1 MTDTAHE
8 AAAGNGTTG
17 GASGREAA
25 VFGRIEAFRR
35 RRPRLRDEVVTLA
48 HGAGGKAS
56 AALLDAVFLPA
67 FAPTP
72 EGGEEAAAPLTDAAV
87 LDLPSGERLAFST
100 DSYVVKPLRFPG
112 GSAGHLAVHGTI
124 NDLAMMGAH
133 PMAISAAFV
142 LEEGMPID
150 VLREVVADMAE
161 AAAAAG
167 VPVVTGD
174 TKVVD
179 RGAADGMYITTAG
192 VGVIPAGVELAA
204 AKVEVGD
211 VVLLSGTMG
220 DHGTAVMLARGDLAL
235 EADIASDTAPL
246 HTLVEDLLAAAP
258 RTRWLRDS
266 TRGGVGTVC
275 NELARDADLTVVLD
289 ETALPVRPE
298 VAAACE
304 LLGIDPLY
312 VANEGKLVAV
322 VAHDEAEAAL
332 NAMRAHP
339 QGSAAVRVGEIHAEP
354 PGIVVLRTAMGG
366 TRIVDMLVGDPLP
379 RIC

>member
-1 MTDTAHE
+1 MTDTAHDP
-8 AAAGNGTTG
+8 AARNGDGG

-67 FAPTP
+67 FAAAP
-72 EGGEEAAAPLTDAAV
+72 EEGAAAAPLTDAAV
-87 LDLPSGERLAFST
+87 LHLPSGERLAFST

-124 NDLAMMGAH
+124 NDLAMMGAR
-133 PMAISAAFV
+133 PVAISAAFV
-142 LEEGMPID
+142 LEEGVPID

-192 VGVIPAGVELAA
+192 VGIIPAGLELAA
-204 AKVEVGD
+204 AKVAVGD

-246 HTLVEDLLAAAP
+246 HTMVEDLMEAAP
-258 RTRWLRDS
+258 HTRWLRDS

-289 ETALPVRPE
+289 EMALPVRPE

-322 VAHDEAEAAL
+322 VAPDEADAAL
-332 NAMRAHP
+332 DAMRAHP
-339 QGSAAVRVGEIHAEP
+339 QGSGAVRVGEIHAEP

>member
-1 MTDTAHE
+1 MTDTAHDP
-8 AAAGNGTTG
+8 AAGNGV
-17 GASGREAA
+17 GATADGREAA

-67 FAPTP
+67 FAPAP
-72 EGGEEAAAPLTDAAV
+72 EEGAGAAPLTDAAV
-87 LDLPSGERLAFST
+87 LHLPSGERLAFST
-100 DSYVVKPLRFPG
+100 DPYLVTPLRFPG

-124 NDLAMMGAH
+124 NDLAMMGAR
-133 PMAISAAFV
+133 PVAISAAFV

-192 VGVIPAGVELAA
+192 VGIIPAGLELAA
-204 AKVEVGD
+204 AKVAVGD

-246 HTLVEDLLAAAP
+246 HTMVEDLMEAAP
-258 RTRWLRDS
+258 HTRWLRDS

-322 VAHDEAEAAL
+322 VAPEEEDAAL
-332 NAMRAHP
+332 DAMRAHP
-339 QGSAAVRVGEIHAEP
+339 QGSGAVRVGEIHDEP